1 MVPGAPRP
9 CAGAHALGDP
19 RPGGSVPLERSSEP
33 TAAYGSTRI
42 AQGEPTTETED
53 CELRIA
59 RLSEAFAPHS
69 RPRSVGQAASPRRC
83 DGGPHLADPHGKRAH
98 LVLERTGI
106 AQSQAAPIVARPH
119 GQGSVIHPELVRAGA
134 APSFA
139 PGMREAL
146 VSAQAGAGA
155 PPWAT
160 FVTYQGCRGR
170 PRRSYTIVAMRVGRW
185 GRTPWPTK
193 VHVAQARLAID
204 GRVDRV
210 FASTTH
216 AFRRDAATRTD
227 VCRDV
232 VDSRV
237 QEGYGP
243 TSPPTHERVHRTIE
257 RCRRP
262 TDRHVR
268 LVTPGAID
276 RARLDRVVGED
287 RSVPDAPQPL
297 SRRFRAREV
306 LNRQQS
312 IGSVWRDLARSTL
325 RELLHG
331 LLAGVLPPE
340 SGWVP
345 ANPKA
350 EIPGARLAHL

>member
-1 MVPGAPRP
+1 
-9 CAGAHALGDP
+9 
-19 RPGGSVPLERSSEP
+19 
-33 TAAYGSTRI
+33 
-42 AQGEPTTETED
+42 
-53 CELRIA
+53 
-59 RLSEAFAPHS
+59 
-69 RPRSVGQAASPRRC
+69 
-83 DGGPHLADPHGKRAH
+83 
-98 LVLERTGI
+98 
-106 AQSQAAPIVARPH
+106 
-119 GQGSVIHPELVRAGA
+119 VIHPELVRAGA